1 MTWQGGKRA
10 REVGPSSPFA
20 RLKPLAD
27 EGDDPA
33 RAMEML
39 GDALSDYPSPLRLE
53 VRLVSG
59 SDEEGVEHWEV
70 PAGSNGSGVQHKQSK
85 DPDVIVVMRPETWMQ
100 IARGLLAPYEA
111 LYTGKLRVGG
121 DFQAAKAITRCLS
134 DPSSPYVPP
143 C

>member
-10 REVGPSSPFA
+10 REVEPSFSFA
-20 RLKPLAD
+20 RLTPLAG

-33 RAMEML
+33 RALESL
-39 GDALSDYPSPLRLE
+39 GRALSDYPSPLRLE

-59 SDEEGVEHWEV
+59 GDDESVEHWEV
-70 PAGSNGSGVQHKQSK
+70 PAGSSSPRVRRKQSK
-85 DPDVIVVMRPETWMQ
+85 DADVVVVMRPETWMQ

-111 LYTGKLRVGG
+111 LYTGRLKVGG
-121 DFQAAKAITRCLS
+121 DFEAAKAITRCLS
-134 DPSSPYVPP
+134 DPSSPYTPP